1 MTSEAVAGSAGTRG
15 QGVRE
20 NRGFILGNLAAGH
33 GITHW
38 YSDSFNVVIPT
49 IAADLGL
56 SGVQIGSLALV
67 RNLTSGLLVI
77 PAGFAI
83 DMARRRWGLIM
94 TTCMVWIAIA
104 YAIMGF
110 APNYWVL
117 LPAMV
122 LIAMPGSIWHLPA
135 IAALS
140 LRFPE
145 KRGFALSFHGVGGNI
160 GSSLGPLAASGLLAL
175 LFWRHVF
182 YVYAIP
188 ALIVAGL
195 VWWSLKNL
203 GGAEKQKGESLRAR
217 VRAAGKMLR
226 NPMVL
231 GLLASSVLRGM
242 GNTAITAF
250 LPVFLVD
257 ERGFAGDSLK
267 LGLYVTVM
275 TGMSTLASPVL
286 GILSD
291 RIGRKAILV
300 MGTLVVGVLSMVMV
314 QVGAGWELIPVL
326 AGIGLFTYSMG
337 QIIQVAII
345 DVVGSGR
352 AATAIGILQG
362 AQLSLVAISPLI
374 AGAIKDSL
382 GTSYIFYYAGGVT
395 LLSTVMLFSLPLKK
409 GESGA

>member
-1 MTSEAVAGSAGTRG
+1 
-15 QGVRE
+15 
-20 NRGFILGNLAAGH
+20 
-33 GITHW
+33 
-38 YSDSFNVVIPT
+38 
-49 IAADLGL
+49 
-56 SGVQIGSLALV
+56 
-67 RNLTSGLLVI
+67 
-77 PAGFAI
+77 
-83 DMARRRWGLIM
+83 
-94 TTCMVWIAIA
+94 
-104 YAIMGF
+104 
-110 APNYWVL
+110 
-117 LPAMV
+117 
-122 LIAMPGSIWHLPA
+122 
-135 IAALS
+135 
-140 LRFPE
+140 
-145 KRGFALSFHGVGGNI
+145 
-160 GSSLGPLAASGLLAL
+160 
-175 LFWRHVF
+175 
-182 YVYAIP
+182 
-188 ALIVAGL
+188 
-195 VWWSLKNL
+195 
-203 GGAEKQKGESLRAR
+203 
-217 VRAAGKMLR
+217 MLR
-226 NPMVL
+226 NPVVL